1 MNQTLLHRGL
11 SSNFDPLLP
20 QQRIPFTL
28 STHSSQQ
35 DNSATALEE
44 YNPRGQ
50 GWKSARFDE
59 FPHLLGF
66 ELQTPLPPS
75 SSTSYTQDELDND
88 EINVFSIQIL
98 SHQAFISQRIEIFAG
113 KERDANGDSTCFE
126 TATFEFVGD
135 INFQQRP
142 IMSSREV
149 QTLSPL
155 NIKRCKY
162 LLFRIH
168 GPYAHPDNLFGQV
181 GIIAVSVSGTSRAYA
196 KQLETT
202 IPGYQQVAKSRR
214 ADRQDLMKRSNAF
227 KQELNQTLVSVETS
241 LGMVGMAIHDV
252 WDKTGNKNKMTS
264 VPDVN
269 DISFE
274 ITYDQWTA
282 KLLRII
288 NNAKMHYVGLEEFTL
303 ADEVKQ
309 AELGIR
315 ETHAPQ
321 VSHYCYARRVLMHE
335 ENYEEVEIVDE
346 MLRRSKLYALRD
358 IINAPAF
365 LQYCETVLTDRGKVI
380 WEMGGETDPSDIL
393 KEASR
398 AVHQDS
404 KEAKTKSMARRH
416 LHRLRKKRARAE
428 ELKQRASIQAMY
440 AKKLTMAQLNL
451 RVDDVVVFQRSK
463 KAQKC
468 KILSIKY
475 SDKNKEKVEGYLVL
489 LLNKNKEKFTL
500 PKFLRPEG
508 WDKAKQKEIDRIHHS
523 DSSSD
528 SEEYVEE
535 EDSDSDVDERKMEA
549 FAGMAL
555 SNEAKRRRNNRFG
568 GLNGGVEG
576 LKDVETW
583 ASDEKT
589 TPQRPNK
596 GRESPRRESKGRQLK
611 NLELR
616 IDGTDGKAYSKIEF
630 KQKYKGNLKQ
640 WHHAER
646 KNENENGNEK
656 ESENEN
662 ENETKIEK
670 AKQRDGD
677 KKGEGKKKDN
687 NGEEDESNESK
698 TEKAKKREGGKKKKG
713 KKKENNRK
721 SDESKTEK
729 AKRREGG
736 KKKEGKKKEKISENS
751 DESKTE
757 KAKKRDGDKKGEGK
771 KIEKISEN
779 SKKKSKYTEEEEAE
793 FEKDR
798 QALKAAYEAIDTNKE
813 KGKVTST
820 QILVAVANPMSKFN
834 RLIKRRKNI
843 NMTAGS
849 LKIKFAKAKFIVMQG
864 YITEVQFAN
873 MFMPDGEKLFEEA
886 LADSH
891 STTEAIDDKI
901 KKRLS
906 TKPKFLRNKF

>member
-142 IMSSREV
+142 ILSSREV

-321 VSHYCYARRVLMHE
+321 VSHYCNARRVLMHE

-596 GRESPRRESKGRQLK
+596 GRESPRRELKGRQLK

-640 WHHAER
+640 WHQAER
-646 KNENENGNEK
+646 KNENEN
-656 ESENEN
+656 EN
-662 ENETKIEK
+662 IEK

-677 KKGEGKKKDN
+677 KKGEVKKKDN

-698 TEKAKKREGGKKKKG
+698 TEKAKE
-713 KKKENNRK
+713 
-721 SDESKTEK
+721 
-729 AKRREGG
+729 REGG
-736 KKKEGKKKEKISENS
+736 KKKEGKKRENNRKS

-757 KAKKRDGDKKGEGK
+757 KAKKRDGDKKKEGK
-771 KIEKISEN
+771 KIEKNSEN

-793 FEKDR
+793 FK
-798 QALKAAYEAIDTNKE
+798 KT
-813 KGKVTST
+813 
-820 QILVAVANPMSKFN
+820 
-834 RLIKRRKNI
+834 
-843 NMTAGS
+843 
-849 LKIKFAKAKFIVMQG
+849 
-864 YITEVQFAN
+864 
-873 MFMPDGEKLFEEA
+873 
-886 LADSH
+886 
-891 STTEAIDDKI
+891 DKH
-901 KKRLS
+901 
-906 TKPKFLRNKF
+906 